1 MGNYQ
6 IASTAPPLQMDP
18 LKEPLAA
25 EPLTEKEDQ
34 GQVHDPVVSI
44 DGVTSD
50 ILKLCVVILAF
61 CMSHGLSRGLY
72 PLVLLDAVDGSV
84 SQAAYLQGAVMFGV
98 HGLGFLVANPILGTL
113 SDYSDKRK
121 FLVIALL
128 GNLVEALIITQN
140 LGLKFIILG
149 AGIRGVTS
157 CFIAVAASGLAELPP
172 AAARG
177 KNLALI

>member
-1 MGNYQ
+1 MGNQ
-6 IASTAPPLQMDP
+6 IASTAPVPSLQYPSMDP

-84 SQAAYLQGAVMFGV
+84 SQAAYLQGAVMFAV
-98 HGLGFLVANPILGTL
+98 HGLGFLVANPIL
-113 SDYSDKRK
+113 
-121 FLVIALL
+121 
-128 GNLVEALIITQN
+128 
-140 LGLKFIILG
+140 
-149 AGIRGVTS
+149 
-157 CFIAVAASGLAELPP
+157 
-172 AAARG
+172 
-177 KNLALI
+177 